1 LAVPLLGPS
10 DLLPHPP
17 RRVLVAGTSGAG
29 KSTLASAIAS
39 ALGLSYVEMDSL
51 YHGPQWTARPEF
63 AADVRRFARGR
74 AWATEYQY
82 DSVRPLLLGEA
93 DTLVWLDFP
102 RRVVMRR
109 LVVRTVRRRLAGQHL
124 WNGNYEPPLRTVF
137 TDREHLW
144 RWAWNSHER
153 MRHKMTAVLDGE
165 HGARLAIVRLRG
177 QKDVD
182 RWRAGPLRHAAGLD
196 EESVL

>member
-1 LAVPLLGPS
+1 VPLLGPT

-29 KSTLASAIAS
+29 KSTLASGIAA
-39 ALGLSYVEMDSL
+39 ALELSYVEMDSL
-51 YHGPQWTARPEF
+51 YHGPQWTPRPEF
-63 AADVRRFARGR
+63 AADVRSFVRGP
-74 AWATEYQY
+74 AWVTEYQY
-82 DSVRPLLLGEA
+82 NHVRPLLLAEA

-102 RRVVMRR
+102 RHLVMRR
-109 LVVRTVRRRLAGQHL
+109 LVVRTVRRRIAGTHL
-124 WNGNYEPPLRTVF
+124 WNGNHEPPLRTFF

-144 RWAWNSHER
+144 RWAWTSYGR
-153 MRHKMTAVLDGE
+153 MRHKMTTVLDGE

-177 QKDVD
+177 QRDVD

-196 EESVL
+196 EESLR